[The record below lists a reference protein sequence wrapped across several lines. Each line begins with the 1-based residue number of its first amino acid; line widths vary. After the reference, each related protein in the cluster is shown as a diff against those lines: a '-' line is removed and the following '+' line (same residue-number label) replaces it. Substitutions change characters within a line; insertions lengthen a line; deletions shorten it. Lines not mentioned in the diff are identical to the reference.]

1 MTVSRGPRLSA
12 VEGSWQLPW
21 VGAAVRGSSAGAMLQ
36 QLDGIAEWVMD
47 QAATI
52 AVLIEARLIFARH
65 VPLAQL
71 GARLR
76 QIVWHHGE
84 VVIRA
89 AEALVRCQQ
98 VHLLAVAQIEPHA
111 RLVGQRRRPRQL
123 AKAQDL
129 AIEVTRHRLLIGRIR
144 DLDVVHILNLHG
156 MLLLPGAKRR
166 GGAAGERRP
175 ADSPPS
181 GSPQE

>member
-71 GARLR
+71 GARLP
-76 QIVWHHGE
+76 QLVEHPSA
-84 VVIRA
+84 VVIPA
-89 AEALVRCQQ
+89 AQAPAR
-98 VHLLAVAQIEPHA
+98 PHH
-111 RLVGQRRRPRQL
+111 P
-123 AKAQDL
+123 
-129 AIEVTRHRLLIGRIR
+129 
-144 DLDVVHILNLHG
+144 
-156 MLLLPGAKRR
+156 
-166 GGAAGERRP
+166 
-175 ADSPPS
+175 
-181 GSPQE
+181 